1 MDQCLEHCGYVGAI
15 LPESFIHDRTL
26 PFAQRLQSVIELNCR
41 MFEDTDQPVCLA
53 LFGPESN
60 DDFLIYRM
68 NLKLGAY
75 STLKHKL
82 PEAEN
87 TKDWVFNHPNGEIA
101 LKAIDDT
108 SGPTIAFDRGQ
119 VYSPADI
126 KVSSRLFTRIKVPSS
141 MRVQHLIKSANDV
154 LGRFR
159 LDTGDVFLTAFKGL
173 RKDGMFRRRL
183 DYSMA
188 RNILNAAWKLLVDLR
203 ANYGTTLFF
212 TTHYLEEAESH
223 CDRMAIMH
231 LGKVAALGTCHELEA
246 SLGDGAH
253 TLNDVFVHYAGS
265 ALDAGGSFRD
275 VSAERATAQR
285 LG

>member
-101 LKAIDDT
+101 L
-108 SGPTIAFDRGQ
+108 
-119 VYSPADI
+119 
-126 KVSSRLFTRIKVPSS
+126 
-141 MRVQHLIKSANDV
+141 
-154 LGRFR
+154 
-159 LDTGDVFLTAFKGL
+159 
-173 RKDGMFRRRL
+173 
-183 DYSMA
+183 
-188 RNILNAAWKLLVDLR
+188 
-203 ANYGTTLFF
+203 
-212 TTHYLEEAESH
+212 
-223 CDRMAIMH
+223 
-231 LGKVAALGTCHELEA
+231 
-246 SLGDGAH
+246 
-253 TLNDVFVHYAGS
+253 
-265 ALDAGGSFRD
+265 
-275 VSAERATAQR
+275 
-285 LG
+285 